1 MPNVNYDDFSKID
14 LRVGKVETAEV
25 VEKSEKLIKI
35 QADFGELG
43 KRVIFAGI
51 RKWYQPDD
59 LKEKLLIF
67 VFNLEPKKIMGEES
81 RGMVLAAEDEDG
93 ENCVLLVP
101 DKNIPP
107 GTKVF

>member
-1 MPNVNYDDFSKID
+1 MTNVNYDDFSKID

-25 VEKSEKLIKI
+25 VEGSEKLIKM
-35 QADFGELG
+35 QVDFGDLG

-59 LKEKLLIF
+59 LQDKTFIF

-81 RGMVLAAEDEDG
+81 QGMILAAEEEDG

-107 GTKVF
+107 GTKVL